1 MIGSF
6 EKNPVRTRRFV
17 RVILISLI
25 SVLVAMMLLRVGLE
39 VKGQAILPVKAVQ
52 IFGNRFISNRE
63 ILSLMSLKSGTS
75 MIFLNLEAA
84 KERLR
89 SDSRV
94 RVVQMVKVYPDTLR
108 VHIREKDPAA
118 LLGIDDMRL
127 LISGDGVVL
136 APATNDRGYSDY
148 PFISLLSKDD
158 DIKIGNPVNNFLVL
172 NLLDATIQFK
182 GQHPEFTARIESYT
196 VDDSGVWVRM
206 NDPRYRIFFG
216 SDVDAGKLNRLRAL
230 MFVLDQSHDDE
241 NGKQGVVDIDMSG
254 SHAAVREGDDDE
266 LR

>member
-1 MIGSF
+1 MIRSY
-6 EKNPVRTRRFV
+6 EKNPIRTRRVV

-39 VKGQAILPVKAVQ
+39 VAGQAILPVKAVQ

-63 ILSLMSLKSGTS
+63 ILSLLSLKSGTS
-75 MIFLNLEAA
+75 MIFVNLEAA

-136 APATNDRGYSDY
+136 APAVDDRGYSDY

-172 NLLDATIQFK
+172 KLLDAAIQFK
-182 GQHPEFTARIESYT
+182 GQHPEFTTRIESYT
-196 VDDSGVWVRM
+196 VDDSGVWVRL
-206 NDPRYRIFFG
+206 NDPRYHIFFG

>member
-1 MIGSF
+1 MIRSY
-6 EKNPVRTRRFV
+6 EKNPIRTRRVV

-39 VKGQAILPVKAVQ
+39 VAGRAILPVKAVQ

-63 ILSLMSLKSGTS
+63 ILSLLSLKSGTS
-75 MIFLNLEAA
+75 MIFVNLEAA

-89 SDSRV
+89 RDSRV

-136 APATNDRGYSDY
+136 APAVDDRGYSDY

-172 NLLDATIQFK
+172 NLLEAAIQFK
-182 GQHPEFTARIESYT
+182 GQHPEFTTRIESYT
-196 VDDSGVWVRM
+196 VDDSGVWVRL

>member
-1 MIGSF
+1 MIRSY
-6 EKNPVRTRRFV
+6 EKNPIRTRRVV

-39 VKGQAILPVKAVQ
+39 VAGQAILPVKAVQ

-63 ILSLMSLKSGTS
+63 ILSLLSLKSGTS
-75 MIFLNLEAA
+75 MIFVNLEAA

-136 APATNDRGYSDY
+136 APAVDDRSYSDY

-172 NLLDATIQFK
+172 NLLDAAIQFK
-182 GQHPEFTARIESYT
+182 GQHPEFTTRIESYT
-196 VDDSGVWVRM
+196 VDDSGVWVRL
-206 NDPRYRIFFG
+206 NDPRYHIFFG

-230 MFVLDQSHDDE
+230 VFVLDQSHDDE

>member
-1 MIGSF
+1 MIRSY
-6 EKNPVRTRRFV
+6 EKNPIRTRRVV

-39 VKGQAILPVKAVQ
+39 VAGQAILPVKAVQ

-63 ILSLMSLKSGTS
+63 ILSLLSLKSGTS
-75 MIFLNLEAA
+75 MIFVNLEAA

-136 APATNDRGYSDY
+136 APAVDDRSYSDY

-172 NLLDATIQFK
+172 NLLDAAIQFK
-182 GQHPEFTARIESYT
+182 GQHPEFTTRIESYT
-196 VDDSGVWVRM
+196 VDDSGVWVRL
-206 NDPRYRIFFG
+206 NDPRYHIFFG

>member
-1 MIGSF
+1 
-6 EKNPVRTRRFV
+6 
-17 RVILISLI
+17 
-25 SVLVAMMLLRVGLE
+25 ML
-39 VKGQAILPVKAVQ
+39 
-52 IFGNRFISNRE
+52 N
-63 ILSLMSLKSGTS
+63 LSSGTS
-75 MIFLNLEAA
+75 LIFLNLEVA
-84 KERLR
+84 KDHLKR
-89 SDSRV
+89 DGRV
-94 RVVQMVKVYPDTLR
+94 KVVQMVKVYPDTLR
-108 VHIREKDPAA
+108 VHIREKDPVAF
-118 LLGIDDMRL
+118 LVMDDMRY
-127 LISGDGVVL
+127 LISIDGVAL
-136 APATNDRGYSDY
+136 TQAANDQSYTDY

-172 NLLDATIQFK
+172 NLLDAAIQFK

-196 VDDSGVWVRM
+196 VDDSGVWVRL

-241 NGKQGVVDIDMSG
+241 NGKLGVVDIDMSG